1 MIARVLGGLAVAIAV
16 ILATACGDNV
26 AEPGGDPIPVPRSDA
41 MAVLPSDLPIVC
53 QSTQPGT
60 NDPCQA
66 EGSTCEYGKS
76 PDQQCNKTL
85 ACVTSD
91 NFGLGWVQRAT
102 DPCFKLACP
111 TEPAGIETLDNQP
124 CSLPAGA
131 DAGPTTDADEAV
143 CPMTNGICA
152 CTTGAGGSDVHER
165 RWVCIRPDVGGCPV
179 DRPRV
184 GAGCSGKLWCDYGSC
199 KWKRGLLMECKDNH
213 WVSGGAPCN

>member
-1 MIARVLGGLAVAIAV
+1 MMRALGGVGVVIAIV
-16 ILATACGDNV
+16 LATACGDNV

-41 MAVLPSDLPIVC
+41 MAVLPSDLPVVC
-53 QSTQPGT
+53 PSTQPTT
-60 NDPCQA
+60 NGGCQA

-76 PDQQCNKTL
+76 PDQQCNRTF
-85 ACVTSD
+85 ACVADSS
-91 NFGLGWVQRAT
+91 FGTLWLQRAT
-102 DPCFKLACP
+102 DPCYKSVCP
-111 TEPAGIETLDNQP
+111 TDPTGIEALDNQP
-124 CSLPAGA
+124 CSLTAAA

-165 RWVCIRPDVGGCPV
+165 RWVCVRPDVGGCPV
-179 DRPRV
+179 ERPRV
-184 GAGCSGKLWCDYGSC
+184 GTSCGGKLWCDYGSC